1 MTRGPVA
8 ETAHVTHRFTPGL
21 RFDGLW
27 TYAAR
32 MPSGRRYWARLPAT
46 RTGGVAA
53 ADPQRAWWCVRQ
65 CVAVLNRMPWHS
77 VHLPPGLPVQPE
89 CGDVALALGAML
101 ADWNVKVLDESTAQA
116 PLLRSTDALLANG
129 CSLLQLQA
137 EDLSVGAP
145 PVFWAWVVGVEMHEK
160 FKRAKRTSAFDVPGR
175 PRALLIWPFGSK
187 SPLTRNHALRMTVD
201 GEGLCGVDG
210 IDARRGR
217 YRCIGAITVAQ
228 SDNHSAGN
236 GGLSGSE

>member
-1 MTRGPVA
+1 M
-8 ETAHVTHRFTPGL
+8 
-21 RFDGLW
+21 
-27 TYAAR
+27 
-32 MPSGRRYWARLPAT
+32 
-46 RTGGVAA
+46 
-53 ADPQRAWWCVRQ
+53 
-65 CVAVLNRMPWHS
+65 
-77 VHLPPGLPVQPE
+77 
-89 CGDVALALGAML
+89 ALALGAML

-187 SPLTRNHALRMTVD
+187 SP
-201 GEGLCGVDG
+201 
-210 IDARRGR
+210 
-217 YRCIGAITVAQ
+217 
-228 SDNHSAGN
+228 
-236 GGLSGSE
+236 